1 MAGIDHDQGTPIL
14 SLRRMLRAMRGTG
27 CRRSLPGKEQTGG
40 HSGATQHVAAAEH
53 DRNYHV
59 SFRKSYS
66 SLLKLD

>member
-1 MAGIDHDQGTPIL
+1 
-14 SLRRMLRAMRGTG
+14 MLRAMRGTG
-27 CRRSLPGKEQTGG
+27 CRWSLPGKEQTGG

-66 SLLKLD
+66 SLIKLD